1 MTNQPETL
9 AYLNGQFLP
18 FSQLAI
24 PPTDA
29 GFVLGVTVAEQLRTF
44 GGQLFRLDQHLHRLA
59 RSLEIV
65 GVDPG
70 LSWERLG
77 EIARELAA
85 RNHALLDPA
94 DDLGLAI
101 FITPG
106 PYSAYKG
113 SSAQTGPTVGMH
125 TQPLPFG
132 QWASKYDSGEA
143 LVTTSVTQVPATCW
157 PLELKCRSRMHY
169 YLADRQAHQI
179 EPGARALLL
188 DEAGEVTES
197 STASVLIVH
206 PDSGLLSPPKDKILP
221 GVSVAVIEEL
231 ARLLSIPF
239 AQRSLHVADFASA
252 GEAILCSTSPCVW
265 SVTRFNGGPIGTGK
279 PGPIAMQLRQAWSD
293 LVGVDIV
300 AQARRFA
307 KR

>member
-1 MTNQPETL
+1 MTNPPEPL

-18 FSQLAI
+18 FSQLAL

-44 GGQLFRLDQHLHRLA
+44 RGQLFRLDEHLQRLA

-70 LSWERLG
+70 MGLERFR
-77 EIARELAA
+77 EIACDLAA

-94 DDLGLAI
+94 DDLGLTI
-101 FITPG
+101 FVTPG
-106 PYSAYKG
+106 PYSTYRGLSK
-113 SSAQTGPTVGMH
+113 QIGPTIGMH

-132 QWASKYDSGEA
+132 LWASKYARGEA
-143 LVTTSVTQVPATCW
+143 LVTTGVTQVPATCW

-169 YLADRQAHQI
+169 YLADRAANQI

-197 STASVLIVH
+197 STASVLVYRA
-206 PDSGLLSPPKDKILP
+206 DCGLLSPPKEKILP
-221 GVSVAVIEEL
+221 GVSVAVLEEL
-231 ARLLSIPF
+231 ASSLAIPF
-239 AQRSLHVADFASA
+239 AHRALRTCDVAAA
-252 GEAILCSTSPCVW
+252 EEAILCSTSPCLW
-265 SVTRFNGGPIGTGK
+265 SVTRFNGQPIGTGQ
-279 PGPIAMQLRQAWSD
+279 PGPIAARLRQAWSN
-293 LVGVDIV
+293 LVGLDIV
-300 AQARRFA
+300 AQAEQFSQR
-307 KR
+307 